1 MLIFGSRWPQF
12 KPILQVGSLYFLK
25 GKPREDR
32 GISIMAD
39 DIFTEE
45 EYKDK
50 LERRAI
56 VTVECDGL
64 SDKFYEGMFRVLTK
78 HPGKSEII
86 LKLVG
91 SEETTVSLIKRIKIN
106 VTKEL
111 KEELTEYSNGLVSCI

>member
-1 MLIFGSRWPQF
+1 MIFGSRWTQF
-12 KPILQVGSLYFLK
+12 KPILQAGSLYFLK

-45 EYKDK
+45 EYKSK

-56 VTVECDGL
+56 VTVECEGL
-64 SDKFYEGMFRVLTK
+64 SDKFYEEMFRLLTK

-91 SEETTVSLIKRIKIN
+91 AEETTVSLIKRIKIN
-106 VTKEL
+106 VTEELKKEL
-111 KEELTEYSNGLVSCI
+111 VEYSNGLASCI

>member
-1 MLIFGSRWPQF
+1 
-12 KPILQVGSLYFLK
+12 
-25 GKPREDR
+25 
-32 GISIMAD
+32 MAD
-39 DIFTEE
+39 DIFTED

-64 SDKFYEGMFRVLTK
+64 SDKFYEGMFRELTK

-91 SEETTVSLIKRIKIN
+91 SEEPTVSLIKRIKIN